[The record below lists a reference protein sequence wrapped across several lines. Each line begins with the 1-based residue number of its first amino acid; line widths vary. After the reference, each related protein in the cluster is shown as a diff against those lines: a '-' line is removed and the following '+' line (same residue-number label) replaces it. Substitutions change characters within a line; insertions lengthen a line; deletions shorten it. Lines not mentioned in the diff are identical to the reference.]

1 MEFRSRCRCSSSTA
15 KDAEKDRERYSR
27 RERKSEMGGG
37 RMVYR
42 FRIAL
47 VENGVS

>member
-1 MEFRSRCRCSSSTA
+1 VEFRSRCRCSSSTA

-27 RERKSEMGGG
+27 RERKSEMGG